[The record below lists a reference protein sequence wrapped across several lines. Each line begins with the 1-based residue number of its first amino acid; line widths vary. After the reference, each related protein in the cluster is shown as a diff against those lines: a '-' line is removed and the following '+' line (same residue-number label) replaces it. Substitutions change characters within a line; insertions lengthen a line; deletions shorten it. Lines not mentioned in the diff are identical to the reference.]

1 MEQFEAIDWVFIT
14 IVLFSALFGFARGF
28 LREVFTLLNIFLAAA
43 ATYYIFPHAY
53 EFFFKH
59 INNEGMVLILCTFF
73 TFVIIWFIIGFF
85 TGRLVGAIGKFGSNF
100 ADKLLGTALGLL
112 RGILIVIAIYMSIV
126 ITFHSYNDDT
136 KMPEWMLN
144 AKSHNFVK
152 MQTEYFLKF
161 MPESI
166 QKVYKEGTDEPLEM
180 VFENL
185 SKKAPVT
192 EFEKALVSSGLN
204 MENVKTLRQL
214 TREVPISFEHPHT
227 FPELAELD
235 KIELKEYVQ
244 KLIDGF
250 REEVKLGKIK
260 TEISEDSLESLANKI
275 KDMTPGEGVDDKGIY

>member
-1 MEQFEAIDWVFIT
+1 MESFEAIDYIFIT

-28 LREVFTLLNIFLAAA
+28 LREVFTLLNLFLAAA

-59 INNEGMVLILCTFF
+59 INNEGVVLVFCTF
-73 TFVIIWFIIGFF
+73 IIFALFWFIIALF
-85 TGRLVGAIGKFGSNF
+85 TGRLVNSIGKFGSNF

-126 ITFHSYNDDT
+126 ITFHAYNDDS

-144 AKSHNFVK
+144 AKSNNFVK

-161 MPESI
+161 LPQSI

-180 VFENL
+180 VFDNL

-192 EFEKALVSSGLN
+192 EFEKELAKNGLTMQN
-204 MENVKTLRQL
+204 IKTLRQM
-214 TREVPISFEHPHT
+214 TRDMPVSFEYPHT

-235 KIELKEYVQ
+235 KIELKEYVS

-250 REEVKLGKIK
+250 REQVKLGKIK
-260 TEISEDSLESLANKI
+260 SEISDDDLDSLAKKI
-275 KDMTPGEGVDDKGIY
+275 DDITPGEGLQDKGVY